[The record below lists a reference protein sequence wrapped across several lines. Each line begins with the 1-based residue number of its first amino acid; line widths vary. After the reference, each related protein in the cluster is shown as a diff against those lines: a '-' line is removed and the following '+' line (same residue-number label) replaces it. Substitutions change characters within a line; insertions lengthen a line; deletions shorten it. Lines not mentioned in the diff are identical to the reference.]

1 MARIPAATR
10 ETVPSSQ
17 TAEFDQM
24 LASLGSVPQFGPGSI
39 MIHVPK
45 AHVLASALNQYLR
58 NDSSLPKKVLE
69 LAMLVT
75 ARENDCM
82 YIWNAHA
89 ASARAAGVPDAV
101 VDALRDR
108 KDLPELAADEAAV
121 INYGQEYFRTHRVS
135 RGAFQAGIEQF
146 GKQGLI
152 ELTLTMGNYALLAF
166 CITSFDSELP
176 PNRTEPV
183 LPA

>member
-10 ETVPSSQ
+10 ETVPSGQ

-24 LASLGSVPQFGPGSI
+24 IASLGSVPQFGPGSI

-45 AHVLASALNQYLR
+45 AHQLATALNQYLR
-58 NDSSLPKKVLE
+58 NDSSLSDKVLE
-69 LAMLVT
+69 LSMLVT

-82 YIWNAHA
+82 QIWNAHA
-89 ASARAAGVPDAV
+89 ASARAAGVPAAV
-101 VDALRDR
+101 VDALRER
-108 KDLPELAADEAAV
+108 KALPELAPDEAAV
-121 INYGQEYFRTHRVS
+121 INYGQEYFRTHKVS
-135 RGAFQAGIEQF
+135 RGAFQAGLEQF

-166 CITSFDSELP
+166 AINAFDAELP
-176 PNRTEPV
+176 PNRTEPL